1 MRYRVL
7 PYKQGSKS
15 AKALAEALNGK
26 VLKLQNSKFKPKS
39 GDVIINWGSSSV
51 DGLNQYPATS
61 GITVL
66 NSPPYVRHASNKK
79 DFFGL
84 MYEKDKEIIPEFWT
98 KKEDIPDDVYP
109 IVCRT
114 VLSGHSGNGIV
125 IATTPGELV
134 EAPLYV
140 RYIKKKDEYRVHLG
154 KKESFVGEDDHS
166 ENNNGFATTVVTI
179 AVQRKARRQDCETP
193 NWQVR
198 NHNNGF
204 VFVRSNVNP
213 PDAVIEAAKKAFT
226 ATGLDFGAV
235 DVIWNEQQGKAYV
248 LEINTA
254 PGLEGQTVQ
263 DYADF
268 FKNLDKGATAEVV
281 KEY

>member
-1 MRYRVL
+1 M
-7 PYKQGSKS
+7 
-15 AKALAEALNGK
+15 AEALNGK
-26 VLKLQNSKFKPKS
+26 VLKLQNSTYKPKS

-154 KKESFVGEDDHS
+154 IAGYD
-166 ENNNGFATTVVTI
+166 GFEGQDNPVIQTI
-179 AVQRKARRQDCETP
+179 AVQRKARRADCENP

-235 DVIWNEQQGKAYV
+235 DVIWNEHQEKAYV

-254 PGLEGQTVQ
+254 PGLEGQTIT
-263 DYADF
+263 DYASY
-268 FKNLDKGATAEVV
+268 FKGIS
-281 KEY
+281 